1 MKKILIIFFVIIVLY
16 SAFVIVDCIRLRK
29 SASDTFPLITLEE
42 NYAEYETKYTGLGYS
57 VVYYEDAFIDE
68 KLHDGKY
75 DEENQPPC
83 PMILVVHDE
92 ELLNFQKNNKY
103 LKDKQLID
111 Y

>member
-1 MKKILIIFFVIIVLY
+1 MKKILIIFLAVIVLY

-68 KLHDGKY
+68 NGNVCVKGHGAEFWLFGLVRVWY
-75 DEENQPPC
+75 WEE
-83 PMILVVHDE
+83 
-92 ELLNFQKNNKY
+92 
-103 LKDKQLID
+103 
-111 Y
+111 